1 MNILPERRMR
11 NWKILASPHL
21 RLIIAFIILI
31 MISIWPLTAKADTSP
46 NTAMANCRAEAVS
59 TGLENETDITEY
71 IDLCMQAW
79 QSPSEYPEWN
89 SATEE
94 ANESLTDTQESLD
107 Q

>member
-1 MNILPERRMR
+1 MKMVDLPCILG
-11 NWKILASPHL
+11 I
-21 RLIIAFIILI
+21 I
-31 MISIWPLTAKADTSP
+31 MITVISSSAKADTSLD
-46 NTAMANCRAEAVS
+46 TAMANCRAEAVS